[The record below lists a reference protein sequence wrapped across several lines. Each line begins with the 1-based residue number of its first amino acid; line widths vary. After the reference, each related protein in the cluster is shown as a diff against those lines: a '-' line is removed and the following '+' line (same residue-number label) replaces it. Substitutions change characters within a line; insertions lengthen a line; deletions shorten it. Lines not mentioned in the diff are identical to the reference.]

1 MKYKVAIATKDGKVI
16 YEHFGHCG
24 RYCIVEVEGKHYRF
38 TGFREVEPPCQ
49 GGEHTEAALEK
60 AAELLQDCRCIIVG
74 QIGMGAQ
81 QVLEEHRILAY
92 VFKGLVE
99 EALSNIIH
107 SISGDVV
114 LGGSQA
120 EI

>member
-1 MKYKVAIATKDGKVI
+1 M
-16 YEHFGHCG
+16 
-24 RYCIVEVEGKHYRF
+24 
-38 TGFREVEPPCQ
+38 
-49 GGEHTEAALEK
+49 
-60 AAELLQDCRCIIVG
+60 G
-74 QIGMGAQ
+74 QIGMGAR

-99 EALSNIIH
+99 DALSNIIN

-120 EI
+120 GI